1 MNDLDFFTQFL
12 YEAPGDDPPPD
23 AGDNMSTEVEDP
35 SPPDMAS
42 EDMGFDSPPDIGG
55 DDMGMDDMG
64 GGFDDSPPDMGE
76 EGFGSEEGDGQTAE
90 DPNEAMQL
98 DDKVSAIMNQ
108 RLYQKYLSLINRIS
122 NEISQIKNNNDILY
136 SISPD
141 SLDIIESLNKLDEN
155 IHLYLKNNFMNEDY
169 SKNLLFFNKCIN
181 LWPLL
186 NKVFD
191 KKIKS
196 GIRNSE

>member
-55 DDMGMDDMG
+55 DDMGMADMG

-76 EGFGSEEGDGQTAE
+76 EGFASEEGDGQTAE